1 MRRIKAVSDHG
12 ATGEGHDQPQGIAE
26 RPDHRP
32 AGPWLIE
39 FDSAMTTAGPGAGFN
54 PRL

>member
-1 MRRIKAVSDHG
+1 MPNDPI
-12 ATGEGHDQPQGIAE
+12 IFL
-26 RPDHRP
+26 